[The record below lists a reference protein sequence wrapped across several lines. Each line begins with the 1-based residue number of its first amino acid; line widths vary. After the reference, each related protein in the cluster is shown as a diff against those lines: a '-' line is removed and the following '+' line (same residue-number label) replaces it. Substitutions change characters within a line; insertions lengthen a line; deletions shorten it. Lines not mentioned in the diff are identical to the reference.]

1 MSLLEKPSL
10 SPIEASGLG
19 LISLIYLWL
28 QFYLLRTGLTFMYV
42 ISFLILSLLGS
53 LLWAIISIL
62 HSRRSAA
69 RAMTLSIGFF
79 ILLSGAAQKL
89 LFFLPPN
96 FRLIQISALINLAGY
111 MSLLYGISKMIA
123 VRWFAATG
131 KRSVKAMLVFMP
143 LFTLYLAQQSPILL
157 SYVAFDLICFF
168 LASIGALLF
177 PRGLPND
184 VLACI
189 QVAAIPSMLSDFIR
203 YGGKVIPFAAPIL
216 PFEEVIAS
224 FPFALLAFLSFLYLR
239 KVRRLKEVVD
249 FAEVG

>member
-1 MSLLEKPSL
+1 LEKPSL
-10 SPIEASGLG
+10 SPIEAFGLG
-19 LISLIYLWL
+19 LISLTYLGL
-28 QFYLLRTGLTFMYV
+28 QFYLLKMDLTFMYV

-69 RAMTLSIGFF
+69 RTMALSIGLF
-79 ILLSGAAQKL
+79 ILLSGTAQKL

-96 FRLIQISALINLAGY
+96 FRLLQISALVNLAGY

-143 LFTLYLAQQSPILL
+143 LFMLYLAQQSPILL
-157 SYVAFDLICFF
+157 SYMAFDMICFF

-184 VLACI
+184 VLASI

-203 YGGKVIPFAAPIL
+203 YGGKVFSLATLIL
-216 PFEEVIAS
+216 PFEEMMTS
-224 FPFALLAFLSFLYLR
+224 FSFALLTFLAFFYLR
-239 KVRRLKEVVD
+239 KMRKLKEVAD
-249 FAEVG
+249 FADVG